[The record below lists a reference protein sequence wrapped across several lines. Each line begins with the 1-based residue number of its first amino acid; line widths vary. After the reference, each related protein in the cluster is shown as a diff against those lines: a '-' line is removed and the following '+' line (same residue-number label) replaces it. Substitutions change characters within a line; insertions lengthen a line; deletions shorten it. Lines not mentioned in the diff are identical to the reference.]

1 MPIASR
7 RGLDE
12 RATLLP
18 AEIASLLDDGF
29 VRSCDLLEEYVARLV
44 IGIAREAGIE
54 SAMSPAAPASA
65 VVARAGLNPETAEA
79 PVAWVLG
86 MLAARGLTPPLPDA
100 DPREVEAEQEAHD
113 PRCLPSYRIAA
124 LAARHYPAVLR
135 GEESGES
142 ALFAADHME
151 AWAAYFSNE
160 NPAYGISNRIAAL
173 PAARALAA
181 SPGAVL
187 ELGGGLGSGAV
198 ALLELLRERGRLD
211 AVSRYRFTEISLPFL
226 RRAQRSLARSF
237 PEAPLDLARL
247 DIDKPFSE
255 GGVEPGSFALVYGVN
270 VVHVARDLAFTLGEI
285 QKALRPGGTLVAGE
299 CVRPFPGRP
308 IYVELVFNLL
318 EAFRR
323 PGSGFRTPEQWTA
336 ALSAS
341 GFTNVRIEPDVTSV
355 REAYPSLVVAAVT
368 ATRP

>member
-29 VRSCDLLEEYVARLV
+29 VRSCDLLEEYVTRLA

-54 SAMSPAAPASA
+54 GAMTPAAPASE
-65 VVARAGLNPETAEA
+65 VVARAGLDAEAATA
-79 PVAWVLG
+79 PVAWILG
-86 MLAARGLTPPLPDA
+86 MLAARGVMPPLPEW
-100 DPREVEAEQEAHD
+100 DPREIEAEQEAHD

-151 AWAAYFSNE
+151 AWAAYFSND

-173 PAARALAA
+173 PAARALAV

-187 ELGGGLGSGAV
+187 ELGGGLGSGAA
-198 ALLELLRERGRLD
+198 ALLELLREQGRLD
-211 AVSRYRFTEISLPFL
+211 GVSRYRFTEISLPFL
-226 RRAQRSLARSF
+226 RRAQRSLSRVF
-237 PEAPLDLARL
+237 PDAPLELARL
-247 DIDKPFSE
+247 DIDRPFSE
-255 GGVEPGSFALVYGVN
+255 AGVEPGAFTLVHAVN

-285 QKALRPGGTLVAGE
+285 KKALRSGGKLVAGE

-318 EAFRR
+318 QAFRR
-323 PGSGFRTPEQWTA
+323 PGSGFRTPEQWTEALA
-336 ALSAS
+336 AC
-341 GFTNVRIEPDVTSV
+341 GFTDVRIEPDVTVV
-355 REAYPSLVVAAVT
+355 REAYPSFVVAAVT